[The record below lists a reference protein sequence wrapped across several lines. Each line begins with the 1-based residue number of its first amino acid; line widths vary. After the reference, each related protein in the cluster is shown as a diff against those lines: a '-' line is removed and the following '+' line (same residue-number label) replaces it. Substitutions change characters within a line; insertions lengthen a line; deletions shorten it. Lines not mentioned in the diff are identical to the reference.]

1 MAAEKHVL
9 VIANETVAGRS
20 LIEAI
25 ERRRKDGPVRV
36 TVITPVNQ
44 PREGYV
50 VYEDTRRAAAG
61 RRLEQTLEA
70 LRAAGIPASGHVVET
85 DPVAATRDA
94 IATLEPP
101 PDEVVVST
109 HPQQRSGWLRRNVV
123 DRIRDAAGGLPV
135 EHVVVDLEREDG
147 GDSNVLV
154 VANETVVGEPL
165 LQTIRERAAK
175 GRVSFLIVSPQT
187 DLTSAA
193 HPEAERRLRR
203 ALTILRGEGID
214 AHGQVAHPDPFT
226 AAVQATQDERI
237 DEIIVSTFPGEKTSS
252 WLRGDLV
259 NRLRKQTNLPVT
271 HVEVAREET
280 GAEAAEPVA

>member
-1 MAAEKHVL
+1 MNGERHLL
-9 VIANETVAGRS
+9 VIANETVAGRG

-61 RRLEQTLEA
+61 RRLEKTLEA
-70 LRAAGIPASGHVVET
+70 LRSAGIPASGHVVET

-101 PDEVVVST
+101 PDEIVVST
-109 HPQQRSGWLRRNVV
+109 HPQQRSGWLRKNVV
-123 DRIRDAAGGLPV
+123 ERIKDAAGGLPV
-135 EHVVVDLEREDG
+135 EHVVADLTEERADAEA
-147 GDSNVLV
+147 NVLV

-165 LQTIRERAAK
+165 LQKIRERAAK
-175 GRVSFLIVSPQT
+175 GPVSFLIISPQSG
-187 DLTSAA
+187 DASE

-203 ALTILRGEGID
+203 ALTILRGEGIE
-214 AHGQVAHPDPFT
+214 AHAQVAHPDPYT
-226 AAVQATQDERI
+226 AAVQAVQDERV

-252 WLRGDLV
+252 WLRGDLL
-259 NRLRKQTNLPVT
+259 NRLRKQTGLPIE
-271 HVEVAREET
+271 HVEVDREE
-280 GAEAAEPVA
+280 AAV